1 MTRQLTI
8 AVFVLLLLTALS
20 LVYTRVTTRS
30 LYLELQ
36 DLQLQRD
43 DLNVEWGR
51 LLLQEARY
59 AEPRY
64 IEKVAR
70 EQLGMHAP
78 TAAEITVVRLP

>member
-1 MTRQLTI
+1 MNKKVI
-8 AVFVLLLLTALS
+8 AVFSLVLLLALS

-30 LYLELQ
+30 LYLQLQ
-36 DLQLQRD
+36 AYQQQRD
-43 DLNVEWGR
+43 DYNVEWGR

-70 EQLGMHAP
+70 QQLGMILP
-78 TAAEITVVRLP
+78 LREQTSVIRLP

>member
-1 MTRQLTI
+1 MTRGALI
-8 AVFVLLLLTALS
+8 VYGLVLVLALS

-30 LYLELQ
+30 LYLQLQ
-36 DLQLQRD
+36 TLQQQRD
-43 DLNVEWGR
+43 DFNVEWGR

-70 EQLGMHAP
+70 QKLGMVFP
-78 TAAEITVVRLP
+78 VREKISVIQLP

>member
-1 MTRQLTI
+1 MTRPTI
-8 AVFVLLLLTALS
+8 FVYSLVLLLALS

-30 LYLELQ
+30 LYL
-36 DLQLQRD
+36 QLQAEQQMRD
-43 DLNVEWGR
+43 DFNVEWGR

-70 EQLGMHAP
+70 QKLGMVYP
-78 TAAEITVVRLP
+78 VRENISVIRLP

>member
-1 MTRQLTI
+1 MIKKTM
-8 AVFVLLLLTALS
+8 FVYSLVLMLALC

-30 LYLELQ
+30 LYLQLQ
-36 DLQLQRD
+36 SLQQQRD
-43 DLNVEWGR
+43 DFNVEWGR

-70 EQLGMHAP
+70 EKLGMVFP
-78 TAAEITVVRLP
+78 QREKISVIRLP

>member
-1 MTRQLTI
+1 MIKQTLFVYI
-8 AVFVLLLLTALS
+8 LVLLLALS

-30 LYLELQ
+30 LYL
-36 DLQLQRD
+36 QLQSEQQFRD
-43 DLNVEWGR
+43 KFNVEWGR

-70 EQLGMHAP
+70 QKLGMVFPSHEKIAV
-78 TAAEITVVRLP
+78 IRLP

>member
-1 MTRQLTI
+1 MTREALI
-8 AVFVLLLLTALS
+8 VYGLVLALALS

-30 LYLELQ
+30 LYLQLQ
-36 DLQLQRD
+36 ALQQQRD
-43 DLNVEWGR
+43 DFNVEWGR

-70 EQLGMHAP
+70 QKLGMVFP
-78 TAAEITVVRLP
+78 VSEKISVIQLP

>member
-1 MTRQLTI
+1 MTKGTFIVYGLVLT
-8 AVFVLLLLTALS
+8 LALS

-30 LYLELQ
+30 LYLQLQ
-36 DLQLQRD
+36 GLQQQRD
-43 DLNVEWGR
+43 DFNVDWGR

-70 EQLGMHAP
+70 QKLGMVFP
-78 TAAEITVVRLP
+78 ERDKISVIQLP

>member
-1 MTRQLTI
+1 MIKQTLFI
-8 AVFVLLLLTALS
+8 YSLVLLLALS

-30 LYLELQ
+30 LYL
-36 DLQLQRD
+36 QLQAEQQFRD
-43 DLNVEWGR
+43 DFNVEWGR

-70 EQLGMHAP
+70 QKLGLIFP
-78 TAAEITVVRLP
+78 VREKISVIRLP

>member
-1 MTRQLTI
+1 MTREALI
-8 AVFVLLLLTALS
+8 VYGLVLALALS

-30 LYLELQ
+30 LYLQLQ
-36 DLQLQRD
+36 ALQQQRD
-43 DLNVEWGR
+43 DFNVEWGR

-70 EQLGMHAP
+70 QKLGMVFP
-78 TAAEITVVRLP
+78 VREKISVIQLP

>member
-1 MTRQLTI
+1 MIKQTLFI
-8 AVFVLLLLTALS
+8 YGLVLLLALS

-30 LYLELQ
+30 LYL
-36 DLQLQRD
+36 QLQAEQQFRD
-43 DLNVEWGR
+43 DFNVEWGR

-70 EQLGMHAP
+70 QKLGMVFP
-78 TAAEITVVRLP
+78 VREKISVIRLP

>member
-1 MTRQLTI
+1 ML
-8 AVFVLLLLTALS
+8 VYGLVLALALS

-30 LYLELQ
+30 LYLQLQ
-36 DLQLQRD
+36 GLQQQRD
-43 DLNVEWGR
+43 DFNVEWGR

-70 EQLGMHAP
+70 QKLGMVFPAP
-78 TAAEITVVRLP
+78 EKISVIRLP

>member
-1 MTRQLTI
+1 MTKGTLI
-8 AVFVLLLLTALS
+8 VYGLVLVLALS

-30 LYLELQ
+30 LYLQLQ
-36 DLQLQRD
+36 GLQQQRD
-43 DLNVEWGR
+43 DFNVEWGR

-70 EQLGMHAP
+70 QKLGMVFP
-78 TAAEITVVRLP
+78 ERDKISVIQLP

>member
-1 MTRQLTI
+1 MTREALI
-8 AVFVLLLLTALS
+8 VYGLVLVLALS

-30 LYLELQ
+30 LYLQLQ
-36 DLQLQRD
+36 TLQQQRD
-43 DLNVEWGR
+43 DFNVEWGR

-70 EQLGMHAP
+70 QKLGMVFP
-78 TAAEITVVRLP
+78 VREKISVIQLP

>member
-1 MTRQLTI
+1 MTKGAFIVYGL
-8 AVFVLLLLTALS
+8 VLILALS

-30 LYLELQ
+30 LYLQLQ
-36 DLQLQRD
+36 GLQQQRD
-43 DLNVEWGR
+43 DFNVEWGR

-70 EQLGMHAP
+70 QKLGMVFP
-78 TAAEITVVRLP
+78 ERDKISVIQLP

>member
-1 MTRQLTI
+1 MSRQAL
-8 AVFVLLLLTALS
+8 FVYGLVLALALS

-30 LYLELQ
+30 LYLQLQ
-36 DLQLQRD
+36 ALQQQRD
-43 DLNVEWGR
+43 DFNVEWGR

-70 EQLGMHAP
+70 EKLGMVFPAR
-78 TAAEITVVRLP
+78 EKITVIQLP